1 MKQFK
6 EFTLKEF
13 KHIFRD
19 KTTMLILFAMPL
31 VMIILFSY
39 AISTEVKNIS
49 VGVLDYSKDYQTQK
63 IISEIESN
71 KYFTIKKYIRDKQGI
86 EDAFLKDNINLVIVF
101 SENFAENM
109 AHSKQASV
117 QLLADGTE
125 ANSAAMYTGYAQGVL
140 GQYLKNINN
149 KGSNTSSFNIDV
161 VNYKLYN
168 PQSKSKYMFVPGV
181 LGMMFLLLNAM
192 MSSIA
197 IVREKERGTM
207 EMLLASPLRPY
218 TIIISKLVPY
228 FTLSSATFC
237 LVLLFANFVIGV
249 PVNGSIL
256 LLILLCLLY
265 IFTAL
270 SMGLLIS
277 TLMQS
282 QMAAMLV
289 SGMVL
294 MLPTIMLSGM
304 MFPIESMPNILQW
317 LSYIVP
323 ARWFISAVRKIMIQG
338 VGFYAMQT
346 EFLALGIMV
355 VFYLTIA
362 LKKYKIRLE

>member
-1 MKQFK
+1 
-6 EFTLKEF
+6 
-13 KHIFRD
+13 
-19 KTTMLILFAMPL
+19 
-31 VMIILFSY
+31 
-39 AISTEVKNIS
+39 
-49 VGVLDYSKDYQTQK
+49 
-63 IISEIESN
+63 
-71 KYFTIKKYIRDKQGI
+71 
-86 EDAFLKDNINLVIVF
+86 
-101 SENFAENM
+101 
-109 AHSKQASV
+109 
-117 QLLADGTE
+117 
-125 ANSAAMYTGYAQGVL
+125 
-140 GQYLKNINN
+140 
-149 KGSNTSSFNIDV
+149 
-161 VNYKLYN
+161 
-168 PQSKSKYMFVPGV
+168 MFVPGV

-197 IVREKERGTM
+197 IVREKERCTM

-218 TIIISKLVPY
+218 TIIISKLVSY
-228 FTLSSATFC
+228 FTLPSATFC

-249 PVNGSIL
+249 PVNGSLL

-270 SMGLLIS
+270 SMEFLIS

-282 QMAAMLV
+282 QMVAMLV

-294 MLPTIMLSGM
+294 MFPTIMLSGM
-304 MFPIESMPNILQW
+304 MFSIESMPNILQW
-317 LSYIVP
+317 IYYIVP

-346 EFLALGIMV
+346 EFLALEIMV

>member
-31 VMIILFSY
+31 VIIILFSY

-49 VGVLDYSKDYQTQK
+49 VGVL
-63 IISEIESN
+63 E
-71 KYFTIKKYIRDKQGI
+71 
-86 EDAFLKDNINLVIVF
+86 
-101 SENFAENM
+101 
-109 AHSKQASV
+109 
-117 QLLADGTE
+117 
-125 ANSAAMYTGYAQGVL
+125 
-140 GQYLKNINN
+140 QYLKSINN

-218 TIIISKLVPY
+218 TIIISKLVP
-228 FTLSSATFC
+228 
-237 LVLLFANFVIGV
+237 
-249 PVNGSIL
+249 
-256 LLILLCLLY
+256 
-265 IFTAL
+265 
-270 SMGLLIS
+270 
-277 TLMQS
+277 
-282 QMAAMLV
+282 
-289 SGMVL
+289 
-294 MLPTIMLSGM
+294 
-304 MFPIESMPNILQW
+304 
-317 LSYIVP
+317 
-323 ARWFISAVRKIMIQG
+323 
-338 VGFYAMQT
+338 
-346 EFLALGIMV
+346 
-355 VFYLTIA
+355 
-362 LKKYKIRLE
+362 